1 MKKYLKI
8 TLIIWLLSLTAGA
21 QVSNLTDKSKNF
33 RSIPEPSE
41 VFFDLEN
48 GLKHGDPSK
57 FSKYLSENS
66 YISLPNGVSGYFSSN
81 QSFYILKD
89 FFKSFDPVNFS
100 FSQTGG
106 KKDPVATG
114 GLIYE
119 SNGKREHAIVYITLQ
134 YESNFW
140 RVTQLTVN

>member
-66 YISLPNGVSGYFSSN
+66 YKP
-81 QSFYILKD
+81 
-89 FFKSFDPVNFS
+89 
-100 FSQTGG
+100 
-106 KKDPVATG
+106 A
-114 GLIYE
+114 
-119 SNGKREHAIVYITLQ
+119 
-134 YESNFW
+134 
-140 RVTQLTVN
+140 